1 MSCVCA
7 CILLV
12 CACTW
17 WCSGRCLSVDSTQ
30 VALDDS
36 RYKFKSSTCLLLS
49 STQRECERAPAL
61 DHKSDVKLCDLTAAS
76 DTNADLSRGRRSGRC
91 HPGARLACDGDVTV
105 LQATETT
112 ADETLLADDLD
123 IASSER
129 EDVGVEAG
137 RDAGPR

>member
-1 MSCVCA
+1 
-7 CILLV
+7 
-12 CACTW
+12 
-17 WCSGRCLSVDSTQ
+17 
-30 VALDDS
+30 
-36 RYKFKSSTCLLLS
+36 
-49 STQRECERAPAL
+49 
-61 DHKSDVKLCDLTAAS
+61 
-76 DTNADLSRGRRSGRC
+76 
-91 HPGARLACDGDVTV
+91 VTV